1 MLGIRL
7 YQNVS
12 HMKKYQIATSLL
24 MGMVAFSACDNDTN
38 TVTTSDTT
46 TQMTQPATIAAEGTA
61 SGRYALSETDTYMDL
76 NTQKTFTLR
85 HDSQSGYYT
94 ASDMTPLNI
103 YVNTTTRDTFSGP
116 EGLLVNNA
124 LVFTNGAY
132 SIDELKVKRNGEGY
146 KVKSEDGEYKE
157 KLNENE
163 YKLKDGD
170 VKVKANENEYKYK
183 DKSAGVKIKS
193 NENETKIKT
202 PDEKIKID
210 DKGNVERKPR

>member
-1 MLGIRL
+1 
-7 YQNVS
+7 
-12 HMKKYQIATSLL
+12 MKKMFFSFAAGAFCLAACNSGTDTTATNDSSS
-24 MGMVAFSACDNDTN
+24 VVVTNDATTFSANP
-38 TVTTSDTT
+38 S
-46 TQMTQPATIAAEGTA
+46 
-61 SGRYALSETDTYMDL
+61 LSETDTYMDL
-76 NTQKTFTLR
+76 NTQKTFR
-85 HDSQSGYYT
+85 VRRDSQSGVYT
-94 ASDMTPLNI
+94 AEDMTPLGI
-103 YVNTTTRDTFSGP
+103 YVNTSTHDTFSGP

-124 LVFTNGAY
+124 LLFTNGSY
-132 SIDELKVKRNGEGY
+132 SVDELKVKRNGEGY

-183 DKSAGVKIKS
+183 DKEAGVKVKS

-210 DKGNVERKPR
+210 DEGNVERKPR